1 MIMRGCPGVIVITV
15 AHCLDYT
22 TPLILAAAGG
32 HTACVIELLE
42 QGADPNARRVTGT
55 TALFFAAQGGFV
67 DVARILLKAGA
78 PVDCSSVDGGTPL
91 FVACQGGHEAMVSE
105 LLSHG
110 ANVHACMKVSSVRN

>member
-1 MIMRGCPGVIVITV
+1 MFPPGGV
-15 AHCLDYT
+15 DYT

-55 TALFFAAQGGFV
+55 TALFFAAQGGYV

-78 PVDCSSVDGGTPL
+78 PVDCSSV
-91 FVACQGGHEAMVSE
+91 GGHEAMVSE

-110 ANVHACMKVSSVRN
+110 ANVHACMKNRDSTYRPV